1 MKNVSARIFSA
12 ILGLTMLVMAGCSIN
27 PSRTESENGTLR
39 IECAAIVTGVT
50 TDMTACAVDAQRID
64 PDTGKNTGKWGREV
78 RLTTNASLA
87 GEAVKGIVAGT
98 GAAHIQGEAMKDAA
112 EIGKCAEGANCG
124 TLVYNQNIA
133 TGGQGGRGGSAGAL
147 AVSGASSN
155 SSANITNPGGGTCS
169 TCMFKPN

>member
-1 MKNVSARIFSA
+1 MKNVSVRIFSA
-12 ILGLTMLVMAGCSIN
+12 VLGLAMLVMAGCSIT
-27 PSRTESENGTLR
+27 PARTESENGTLR

-64 PDTGKNTGKWGREV
+64 PNTGKNTGKWGREV
-78 RLTTNASLA
+78 RLTTNASLG
-87 GEAVKGIVAGT
+87 GEVVKGVVAGT

-133 TGGQGGRGGSAGAL
+133 TGGQGGRGGNAGAL
-147 AVSGASSN
+147 AVSGSSSN
-155 SSANITNPGGGTCS
+155 ANAGVTGGGTCS
-169 TCMFKPN
+169 TCKFKPN